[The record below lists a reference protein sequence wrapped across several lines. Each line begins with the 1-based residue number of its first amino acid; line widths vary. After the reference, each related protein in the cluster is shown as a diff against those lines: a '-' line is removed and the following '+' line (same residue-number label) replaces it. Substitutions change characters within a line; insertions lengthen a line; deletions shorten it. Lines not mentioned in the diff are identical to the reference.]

1 MDVLTLISVLSAI
14 GFSGVG
20 SILGIAMTASVSSR
34 MIAEKPERFGLALV
48 FTVLAET
55 PVIYGLLVAL
65 FLIMNGSNVNDF
77 NTSISLLGSGLS
89 VGLTGLFSGL
99 GIGIAG
105 SAAIGAIRERE
116 ELFGKS
122 LIFTVLPESIVIYG
136 LLVSIV
142 IIRGVGLLSGAGV
155 PHQVDSVSAY
165 TSLVSSIVVCI
176 TGGSGYYL
184 GKTGAKAISS
194 LLKDEDSFGKSIVFV
209 VLIESIAIYGLLVA
223 ILLLRGVGML

>member
-1 MDVLTLISVLSAI
+1 MDVFTLASVLSAI

-20 SILGIAMTASVSSR
+20 SILGIAMTASVSAR
-34 MIAEKPERFGLALV
+34 LVAEKPERFGMALV

-65 FLIMNGSNVNDF
+65 FIITSGWSVNEF
-77 NTSISLLGSGLS
+77 HASLPLLGSGVS
-89 VGLTGLFSGL
+89 VGLTGLFSGI

-105 SAAIGAIRERE
+105 SAAIGAISERE
-116 ELFGKS
+116 DLFGKS
-122 LIFTVLPESIVIYG
+122 LIFAVLPESIVIYG
-136 LLVSIV
+136 LLISIV
-142 IIRGVGLLSGAGV
+142 IIRGVGLLGGV
-155 PHQVDSVSAY
+155 GTPYQVSNEAAYASIISSA
-165 TSLVSSIVVCI
+165 VVCV

-209 VLIESIAIYGLLVA
+209 VLIESIAIYGLLIA
-223 ILLLRGVGML
+223 ILLLRGVRML

>member
-1 MDVLTLISVLSAI
+1 MDALTLISVLSAV
-14 GFSGVG
+14 GLSGVG
-20 SILGIAMTASVSSR
+20 SMLGIAMTASMSSR
-34 MIAEKPERFGLALV
+34 MVAEKPERFGLALV

-55 PVIYGLLVAL
+55 PVIYGLLISL
-65 FLIMNGSNVNDF
+65 FIIMNGSSVNDF

-89 VGLTGLFSGL
+89 VGLTGLFSGI

-105 SAAIGAIRERE
+105 SAAIGAISERE
-116 ELFGKS
+116 DLFGKS

-142 IIRGVGLLSGAGV
+142 IIRGVGLLGGAT
-155 PHQVDSVSAY
+155 PQHIDSASAY
-165 TSLVSSIVVCI
+165 TSLLSSIVVCI

-194 LLKDEDSFGKSIVFV
+194 LLKDEESFGKSIVFV

-223 ILLLRGVGML
+223 ILLLRGAGML

>member
-1 MDVLTLISVLSAI
+1 MDVFTLASVLSAI
-14 GFSGVG
+14 GLSGVG
-20 SILGIAMTASVSSR
+20 SILGIAMTASVSAR
-34 MIAEKPERFGLALV
+34 LAAEKPERFGMALV

-55 PVIYGLLVAL
+55 PVIYGLLISL
-65 FLIMNGSNVNDF
+65 FIIMNGSDVNDLY
-77 NTSISLLGSGLS
+77 TSLSLLGSGIS

-105 SAAIGAIRERE
+105 SAAIGAISERE
-116 ELFGKS
+116 DLFGKS

-136 LLVSIV
+136 LLISIV
-142 IIRGVGLLSGAGV
+142 IIRGVGLLGATGASY
-155 PHQVDSVSAY
+155 HVDNTVAY

-184 GKTGAKAISS
+184 GKTGSKAIAA

>member
-1 MDVLTLISVLSAI
+1 MDVFTLISVLSAI

-34 MIAEKPERFGLALV
+34 MVAEKPERFGLALV

-55 PVIYGLLVAL
+55 PVIYGLLVSL
-65 FLIMNGSNVNDF
+65 FIIMNGSSVNDF
-77 NTSISLLGSGLS
+77 NTSVSLLGAGLS

-99 GIGIAG
+99 GIGFAG
-105 SAAIGAIRERE
+105 SAAIGAVSERD

-142 IIRGVGLLSGAGV
+142 IIRGAGLLGGGGL
-155 PHQVDSVSAY
+155 HQLDSTSAY
-165 TSLVSSIVVCI
+165 TSLVSSAVVCI

>member
-1 MDVLTLISVLSAI
+1 MDVFTLASVLSAI

-20 SILGIAMTASVSSR
+20 SILGIAMTASVSAR
-34 MIAEKPERFGLALV
+34 LVAEKPERFGMALV

-65 FLIMNGSNVNDF
+65 FIITSGWSVNDF
-77 NTSISLLGSGLS
+77 HASLPLLGSGVS
-89 VGLTGLFSGL
+89 VGLTGLFSGI

-105 SAAIGAIRERE
+105 SAAIGAISERE
-116 ELFGKS
+116 GLFGKS
-122 LIFTVLPESIVIYG
+122 LIFAVLPESIVIYG
-136 LLVSIV
+136 LLISIV
-142 IIRGVGLLSGAGV
+142 IIRGVGLLGGV
-155 PHQVDSVSAY
+155 GTPYQVSNEAAYASIISSA
-165 TSLVSSIVVCI
+165 VVCV

-209 VLIESIAIYGLLVA
+209 VLIESIAIYGLLIA
-223 ILLLRGVGML
+223 ILLLRGVRML

>member
-20 SILGIAMTASVSSR
+20 SMLGIAMTASVSSR

-55 PVIYGLLVAL
+55 PVIYGLLVSL
-65 FLIMNGSNVNDF
+65 FIIMNASSVNDF

-105 SAAIGAIRERE
+105 SAAIGAISERE
-116 ELFGKS
+116 DLFGKS

-142 IIRGVGLLSGAGV
+142 IIRGVGLLGGAI
-155 PHQVDSVSAY
+155 PHHIDSASAY
-165 TSLVSSIVVCI
+165 TSLLSSVIICV

-209 VLIESIAIYGLLVA
+209 VLIESIAIYGLLVS
-223 ILLLRGVGML
+223 ILLLRGAGMI

>member
-1 MDVLTLISVLSAI
+1 MDVFTLASVLSAI

-20 SILGIAMTASVSSR
+20 SILGIAMTASVSAR
-34 MIAEKPERFGLALV
+34 LVAEKPERFGMALV

-65 FLIMNGSNVNDF
+65 FIITSGWSVNDF
-77 NTSISLLGSGLS
+77 HSSLPLLGSGVS
-89 VGLTGLFSGL
+89 VGLTGLFSGI

-105 SAAIGAIRERE
+105 SAAIGAISERE
-116 ELFGKS
+116 DLFGKS
-122 LIFTVLPESIVIYG
+122 LIFAVLPESIVIYG
-136 LLVSIV
+136 LLISIV
-142 IIRGVGLLSGAGV
+142 IIRGVGLLGGAGTLY
-155 PHQVDSVSAY
+155 Q
-165 TSLVSSIVVCI
+165 VSSEAAYASIISSAVVCV

-209 VLIESIAIYGLLVA
+209 VLIESIAIYGLLIA

>member
-1 MDVLTLISVLSAI
+1 MDIFTLVSVLSAI

-20 SILGIAMTASVSSR
+20 SMLGIAMTASVSSR
-34 MIAEKPERFGLALV
+34 MVSEKPEKFGLALV

-55 PVIYGLLVAL
+55 PVIYGLLVSL
-65 FLIMNGSNVNDF
+65 FIIMNGSSVNDF
-77 NTSISLLGSGLS
+77 NTSISILSAGLS

-105 SAAIGAIRERE
+105 SAALGAVSERD

-142 IIRGVGLLSGAGV
+142 IVRGAGLLGGGGI
-155 PHQVDSVSAY
+155 HQLDSVSAY
-165 TSLVSSIVVCI
+165 TSLASSAIICV

>member
-1 MDVLTLISVLSAI
+1 MDVFTLASVLSAI

-20 SILGIAMTASVSSR
+20 SILGIAMTASVSAR
-34 MIAEKPERFGLALV
+34 LVAEKPERFGMALV

-65 FLIMNGSNVNDF
+65 FIITSGWSVNDF
-77 NTSISLLGSGLS
+77 HASLPLLGSGVS
-89 VGLTGLFSGL
+89 VGLTGLFSGI

-105 SAAIGAIRERE
+105 SAAIGAISERE
-116 ELFGKS
+116 DLFGKS
-122 LIFTVLPESIVIYG
+122 LIFAVLPESIVIYG
-136 LLVSIV
+136 LLISIV
-142 IIRGVGLLSGAGV
+142 IIRGVGLLGGV
-155 PHQVDSVSAY
+155 GTPYQVSNEAAYASIISSA
-165 TSLVSSIVVCI
+165 VVCV

-209 VLIESIAIYGLLVA
+209 VLIESIAIYGLLIA
-223 ILLLRGVGML
+223 ILLLRGVRML

>member
-1 MDVLTLISVLSAI
+1 MDVFTLISVLSAI

-34 MIAEKPERFGLALV
+34 MVAEKPERFGLALV

-55 PVIYGLLVAL
+55 PVIYGLLVSL
-65 FLIMNGSNVNDF
+65 FIIMNGGSVNDF
-77 NTSISLLGSGLS
+77 NTSISLLASGLS

-105 SAAIGAIRERE
+105 SAAIGVVSERE

-142 IIRGVGLLSGAGV
+142 IIRGAGLLGGAGGLH
-155 PHQVDSVSAY
+155 PLDSVSAY
-165 TSLVSSIVVCI
+165 TSLASSVVMCI

-184 GKTGAKAISS
+184 GKAGAKAISS